1 MWFNDVP
8 NHANTAFLTYWR
20 HQQPFA
26 IMTDIISPWSK
37 WLANHNFVIL
47 LFYSQANTPK
57 GVEREPYSGAVIDL
71 AKLAVQSSDA
81 AAPGGRNRSS
91 PNPICDNNE
100 FHSHGKTASGGRNLQ
115 DSTFALS
122 GNNNAH
128 GLLAH
133 YYTRNTWPSH
143 PIISH
148 FPCELSLFNSVSCL
162 NLRFVLS
169 CKMSLIFLC
178 DVYIFLKCDVID
190 VIDMLSPPFA
200 L

>member
-143 PIISH
+143 PIISL
-148 FPCELSLFNSVSCL
+148 FPCELSLFFRHVCSIQSLVS
-162 NLRFVLS
+162 
-169 CKMSLIFLC
+169 IWGLC
-178 DVYIFLKCDVID
+178 WAVKCHSFFCV
-190 VIDMLSPPFA
+190 MCTCF
-200 L
+200 